1 MNLYESFTSAR
12 PSVHRLYHGAFIQ
25 ASFQIGLNT
34 IVTPMRAAGA
44 DHLVHYGR
52 EYHSQFFK
60 EPLGQEA
67 HRIFSEHGRNSLPII
82 SVVTIP
88 QAEDEPAALGQ
99 ASRPVFDRAEQ
110 AISWISGNFPTPF
123 MEFVALESGVF
134 ASFIPP
140 PSETRRMHLSFG
152 DHSAEQQDRVNNLIE
167 AASMDER
174 FSFGLSMYRDA
185 THERNPQF
193 QIARLFSVLESFAY
207 ALKGGSLGSR
217 AAVRKMLGVE
227 SATGETV
234 LADGRKIRFERIEL
248 AGRLRDKLFHG
259 VPFEPEDL
267 SAEWRDGFDLVQDHP
282 ELLIQCLKGDCE
294 LEIAR
299 WSNGASIARAAAEGK
314 GGPVG

>member
-1 MNLYESFTSAR
+1 MNPYESFTSAR
-12 PSVHRLYHGAFIQ
+12 PSVHRLYYGAFIQ
-25 ASFQIGLNT
+25 ASFQIDLNA
-34 IVTPMRAAGA
+34 IVIPMRAVGT
-44 DHLVHYGR
+44 DHLVDYGS

-67 HRIFSEHGRNSLPII
+67 RGFFSKHGQDSLPII
-82 SVVTIP
+82 SVVTVP
-88 QAEDEPAALGQ
+88 QEDDEPSSLGQ

-123 MEFVALESGVF
+123 MEFVALQSGVF
-134 ASFIPP
+134 GSFIP
-140 PSETRRMHLSFG
+140 PSETRRLHLSFG
-152 DHSAEQQDRVNNLIE
+152 DHSAEQQDRVDALIE
-167 AASMDER
+167 AASLNER

-207 ALKGGSLGSR
+207 ALKGGGRGSR

-259 VPFEPEDL
+259 VPFEPKDL
-267 SAEWRDGFDLVQDHP
+267 SPEWRDGFDLIQDHP
-282 ELLIQCLKGDCE
+282 EQLIHSLKGDCE

-299 WSNGASIARAAAEGK
+299 WASGASFARAAAESK
-314 GGPVG
+314 GELSD